1 MSAAMPTAAPPIGSL
16 LREWRTRRR
25 VSQLEL
31 SSETGVSTRHLSF
44 IETGRA
50 RPSRDMVMRLAEFLE
65 LPLRERNAL
74 LLAAGY
80 APEYAQ
86 TPLAAESMRDVR
98 MSLQSLVDA
107 HQPCPALVADHA
119 WNLVLA
125 NDAAFSF
132 VEGMPD
138 ELMTDPINI
147 IRLVLHPDGLRSR
160 VANFS
165 DYSEHVMIRLQRQ
178 LRATGD
184 PAIRDLITE
193 CQTYPGIGRP
203 RAASH
208 AIAPVLALRL
218 AAGDAVLSFFT
229 VVSTLG
235 APYDVTLDEI
245 VIESFFPAD
254 AATAAAIGMQ
264 SR

>member
-1 MSAAMPTAAPPIGSL
+1 
-16 LREWRTRRR
+16 
-25 VSQLEL
+25 
-31 SSETGVSTRHLSF
+31 
-44 IETGRA
+44 
-50 RPSRDMVMRLAEFLE
+50 MRLAEYLE

-80 APEYAQ
+80 APEFAQ
-86 TPLAAESMRDVR
+86 TPLAAEAMRDVR
-98 MSLQSLVDA
+98 ASLQSLVDA
-107 HQPCPALVADHA
+107 HEPCPALVADHA

-125 NDAAFSF
+125 NDAALSF
-132 VEGMPD
+132 VDGVPD
-138 ELMTDPINI
+138 ELVADPINI
-147 IRLVLHPDGLRSR
+147 IKLLLHPDGLRSR
-160 VANFS
+160 VANFP
-165 DYSEHVMIRLQRQ
+165 DYSEHVMIRLHRQ

-184 PAIRDLITE
+184 PAIRDLIAE

-203 RAASH
+203 RGASH

-218 AAGDAVLSFFT
+218 TADGVVLSFFT

-254 AATAAAIGMQ
+254 AATAAAIGM
-264 SR
+264 RTR